1 MRRFHLIEIHEQPW
15 CPSLVRDY
23 VTDVLQF
30 GFSLTEVYAPAAPL
44 LQRVLDSTG
53 GSSIVDICSGR
64 GGPWLHLARRLASK
78 DSAIDAPGIQ
88 ILLTD
93 KFPNVGAL
101 PKSPI
106 CANQITR
113 YKNPVDAMLVPHELK
128 GIRTMFTSFHH
139 FPPEEAQAILQNAV
153 DSGEGIG
160 IFEVTRRALPT
171 VVMVTA
177 WALVLSVCT
186 LFIRPFSWSRLL
198 WTYLVP
204 VMPLVL
210 IFDGVVSCLR
220 TYRPED
226 LREMVAGL
234 TANEYQWDIG
244 EHSGGR
250 PPVTTY
256 LIGYPRTSAEF
267 FSVTPI

>member
-1 MRRFHLIEIHEQPW
+1 MRRLHLIEIHEQSW
-15 CPSLVRDY
+15 CPSSVRNY

-53 GSSIVDICSGR
+53 GRSIVDVCSGR
-64 GGPWLHLARRLASK
+64 GGPWLHLARRLQLK
-78 DSAIDAPGIQ
+78 DSTIDRPGFQ
-88 ILLTD
+88 IVLTD
-93 KFPNVGAL
+93 KYPNVGAL
-101 PKSPI
+101 PKSPR
-106 CANQITR
+106 CANQVTR
-113 YKNPVDAMLVPHELK
+113 YENSVDATLVPRELK
-128 GIRTMFTSFHH
+128 GMRTMFTSFHH
-139 FPPEEAQAILQNAV
+139 FAPEEARAILQNAV

-171 VVMVTA
+171 IVMVTA
-177 WALVLSVCT
+177 WAFMLSACT

-204 VMPLVL
+204 IMPLVL

-234 TANEYQWDIG
+234 TANEYQWEIG
-244 EHSGGR
+244 EHFGGR

-256 LIGYPRTSAEF
+256 LIGYPR
-267 FSVTPI
+267 